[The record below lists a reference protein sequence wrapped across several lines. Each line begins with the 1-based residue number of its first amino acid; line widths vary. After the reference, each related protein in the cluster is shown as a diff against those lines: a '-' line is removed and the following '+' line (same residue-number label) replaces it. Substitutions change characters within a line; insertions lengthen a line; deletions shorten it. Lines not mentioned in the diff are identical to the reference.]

1 METMNEMDELILSG
15 KFAYGRAFEDREGYI
30 VIKDGAIK
38 EIGAEAGVD
47 GAIKG
52 FIIPS
57 LINAHTHIGDSVA
70 KEPDFM
76 PLEVLVGPGGFK
88 ERILAETPYEVLL
101 NAMKD
106 TINDIFLCGTQL
118 FGDFREGGLMGVNAL
133 KAAFEASGMK
143 LRMKM
148 KMFGRPGPGNG
159 VAGDADADAILGAVD
174 GIGMSSTADCSL
186 DVLKDLAD
194 AARNCGKVFALH
206 AGERNTADIEDAIE
220 LEPDFIVH
228 LTKASRKHLQRMY
241 DKDIGA
247 VVCLRSNIV
256 TGVGV
261 PPIREMLDS
270 GLIVGVGTDNVMLN
284 SPDMFQEM
292 EFISK
297 LLRLDEHEILKMC
310 TWNSARI
317 LKEDKVGLIEEGM
330 SANLVVI
337 RADTP
342 NMRGVTNWL
351 RGVVRRATRADIGA
365 ILYEGKPYLYS
376 RTQLPGF

>member
-1 METMNEMDELILSG
+1 VLTTDEMSELILSG
-15 KFAYGRAFEDREGYI
+15 KFVYGRAFEDREGYI
-30 VIKDGAIK
+30 VIKDGTIK
-38 EIGAEAGVD
+38 EIGAETGVE
-47 GAIKG
+47 GTIKG

-106 TINDIFLCGTQL
+106 TISDIFGCGTQL

-133 KAAFEASGMK
+133 KSAFEASGMK
-143 LRMKM
+143 SRMKM
-148 KMFGRPGPGNG
+148 KIFGRPGP
-159 VAGDADADAILGAVD
+159 DADIDADAILGAAD
-174 GIGMSSTADCSL
+174 GIGMSSTADCSWDL
-186 DVLKDLAD
+186 LKDLAD
-194 AARNCGKVFALH
+194 AARSRGKVFALH

-228 LTKASRKHLQRMY
+228 LTKASRKHFQRMY

-247 VVCLRSNIV
+247 VVCLRSNMV
-256 TGVGV
+256 TGMGV

-270 GLIVGVGTDNVMLN
+270 GLIVAVGTDNVMLN
-284 SPDMFQEM
+284 SPDIFLEM

-297 LLRLDEHEILKMC
+297 LLRLDEREILKMC

-317 LKEDKVGLIEEGM
+317 LKEDKIGLIEEGM
-330 SANLVVI
+330 RANLVVI

-342 NMRGVTNWL
+342 NMRDVRNWL

-365 ILYEGKPYLYS
+365 ILYEGKPFLRS
-376 RTQLPGF
+376 QLPGF

>member
-1 METMNEMDELILSG
+1 MSELILSG
-15 KFAYGRAFEDREGYI
+15 KFVYGRAFEDRKGYI
-30 VIKDGAIK
+30 VIKDGTIK
-38 EIGAEAGVD
+38 EIGAEAGVE

-106 TINDIFLCGTQL
+106 TISDIFGCGTQL

-133 KAAFEASGMK
+133 KTVFEASGMK
-143 LRMKM
+143 SRMKM
-148 KMFGRPGPGNG
+148 KIFGRPGPD
-159 VAGDADADAILGAVD
+159 DADIDADAILGAVD
-174 GIGMSSTADCSL
+174 GIGMSSTADCSWDL
-186 DVLKDLAD
+186 LKYLAD
-194 AARNCGKVFALH
+194 AARSRGKVFALH

-228 LTKASRKHLQRMY
+228 LTKASRKHFQRMY

-247 VVCLRSNIV
+247 VVCLRSNMV
-256 TGVGV
+256 TGMGV

-270 GLIVGVGTDNVMLN
+270 GLIVAVGTDNVMLN
-284 SPDMFQEM
+284 SPDIFHEM

-297 LLRLDEHEILKMC
+297 LLRLDEREILKMC

-317 LKEDKVGLIEEGM
+317 LKEDKIGLIEEGM
-330 SANLVVI
+330 RANLVVI

-342 NMRGVTNWL
+342 NMRDVKNWL

-365 ILYEGKPYLYS
+365 ILYEGEPFKPFL
-376 RTQLPGF
+376 RPQLPGF